1 MDILENFSNNLK
13 ILLKMGGVKKSD
25 FANTI
30 GIDRQTLF
38 MYESGKMNPSVTTL
52 VKIAKELNVGVD
64 FMLKKNTMTEIL
76 AEKLVV
82 KHVSV

>member
-13 ILLKMGGVKKSD
+13 TLLKMSGAKKSD
-25 FANTI
+25 FANAI

-52 VKIAKELNVGVD
+52 FKIAKELNVSTD

-76 AEKLVV
+76 AEKLVI